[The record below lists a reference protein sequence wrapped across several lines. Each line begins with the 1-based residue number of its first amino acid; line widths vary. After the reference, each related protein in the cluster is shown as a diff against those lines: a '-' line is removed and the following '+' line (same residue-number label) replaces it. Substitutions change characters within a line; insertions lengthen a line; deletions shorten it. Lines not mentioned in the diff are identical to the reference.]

1 MGALVD
7 IAYLVGFF
15 SYSREDDE
23 APSGALSAL
32 RTAINRELSTQLG
45 RSKFNLIP
53 RT

>member
-15 SYSREDDE
+15 SYLREDDE
-23 APSGALSAL
+23 ASRGALSAL
-32 RTAINRELSTQLG
+32 RAAINRELSTQLG

-53 RT
+53 RR